1 MIQNKFVNTLIIE
14 RIKRE
19 IPSSMGQKLH
29 SYQENRM
36 QWLYYGALIYQEQ
49 NELRRLGLKAWQGYY
64 SLYDMA
70 SSEKHHKALRRGII
84 MIELY
89 GPKNIEIFCL

>member
-36 QWLYYGALIYQEQ
+36 QGQSVCFDLAAHHIRAIRPPAGS
-49 NELRRLGLKAWQGYY
+49 RLFPFAGT
-64 SLYDMA
+64 
-70 SSEKHHKALRRGII
+70 
-84 MIELY
+84 
-89 GPKNIEIFCL
+89 GPTSV